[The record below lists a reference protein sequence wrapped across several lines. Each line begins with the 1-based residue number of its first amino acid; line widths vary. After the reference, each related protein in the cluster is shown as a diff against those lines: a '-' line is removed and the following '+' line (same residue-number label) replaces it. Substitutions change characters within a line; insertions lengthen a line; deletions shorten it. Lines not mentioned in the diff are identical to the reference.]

1 MPNIIKHKYHIS
13 REDRS
18 KKNGH
23 TSLVLWFTGLS
34 GSGKSTIASKL
45 EERLFKQGVQ
55 TYALDGDNIR
65 SGLNKGLG
73 FSREDR
79 FENNRRISEVAKL
92 FMDAGMLTITAF
104 ISPLKEDR
112 DQAKNIIGRENFLE
126 IFVNTPLEICEKRD
140 VKGFYAKARAGEIKN
155 FTGISAP
162 YEVPETPDFEIKTE
176 EESVEESVERLLKF
190 LEQKI
195 SYHE

>member
-1 MPNIIKHKYHIS
+1 MPNIIKHDYHIS
-13 REDRS
+13 REDRNRQN
-18 KKNGH
+18 KHG
-23 TSLVLWFTGLS
+23 SLVLWFTGLS

-140 VKGFYAKARAGEIKN
+140 VKGFYAKARTGEIKN
-155 FTGISAP
+155 FTGVSAP
-162 YEVPETPDFEIKTE
+162 YEAPETPDFEIKTE

-190 LEQKI
+190 LEQKNII
-195 SYHE
+195 S

>member
-1 MPNIIKHKYHIS
+1 MPNIIKYDYHIS
-13 REDRS
+13 REDRNRQN
-18 KKNGH
+18 KHG
-23 TSLVLWFTGLS
+23 SLVLWFTGLS

-65 SGLNKGLG
+65 SGLNRGLG

-126 IFVNTPLEICEKRD
+126 IFVNTPLEICEERD

-162 YEVPETPDFEIKTE
+162 YEAPEAPDFEIKTE